1 MGSGG
6 KNNIKEW
13 CDSRSFSFERKNMS
27 VKVNGK
33 NLHLTTFE
41 IPTTGKNIRKC
52 LIAQRDFAKI
62 DQAMNDVD
70 LNDDES
76 IVKSLEAQIKLID
89 TYTGFLKPMLDLSED
104 QAKKIEN
111 ADFEDVVS
119 FTNEVIAKVLGF
131 DSDKS
136 EKSED
141 K

>member
-1 MGSGG
+1 MEA
-6 KNNIKEW
+6 KNNIKERY
-13 CDSRSFSFERKNMS
+13 DSRSFSFERKNMS

-70 LNDDES
+70 LNNDES

-89 TYTGFLKPMLDLSED
+89 TYTNFLKPILGLSDD
-104 QAKKIEN
+104 QAKMG
-111 ADFEDVVS
+111 EDAEFDHVVS

-136 EKSED
+136 EKSKD

>member
-1 MGSGG
+1 MA
-6 KNNIKEW
+6 
-13 CDSRSFSFERKNMS
+13 

-33 NLHLTTFE
+33 KLHLTTFE

-89 TYTGFLKPMLDLSED
+89 TYTNFLKPILGLSDD
-104 QAKKIEN
+104 QAKKVED
-111 ADFEDVVS
+111 AEFDDVVS

>member
-1 MGSGG
+1 MA
-6 KNNIKEW
+6 
-13 CDSRSFSFERKNMS
+13 

-62 DQAMNDVD
+62 DQAVTNVD
-70 LNDDES
+70 LDNDES
-76 IVKSLEAQIKLID
+76 IVNSLNAQIKMID
-89 TYTGFLKPMLDLSED
+89 TYTGFLKPILGLTED
-104 QAKKIEN
+104 QAQKVED
-111 ADFEDVVS
+111 AEFEDVVD
-119 FTNEVIAKVLGF
+119 FTNEVITKVLGY

-136 EKSED
+136 EKSKD

>member
-1 MGSGG
+1 MEA
-6 KNNIKEW
+6 KNSIKERY
-13 CDSRSFSFERKNMS
+13 DSRSFSFERKNMS

-70 LNDDES
+70 LNNDES

-89 TYTGFLKPMLDLSED
+89 TYTNFLKPILGLSDD
-104 QAKKIEN
+104 QAKKVED
-111 ADFEDVVS
+111 AEFDDVVS

>member
-1 MGSGG
+1 MEA
-6 KNNIKEW
+6 KNSIKERY
-13 CDSRSFSFERKNMS
+13 DSRSFSFERKNMS

-33 NLHLTTFE
+33 KLHLTTFE

>member
-1 MGSGG
+1 MA
-6 KNNIKEW
+6 
-13 CDSRSFSFERKNMS
+13 

>member
-1 MGSGG
+1 
-6 KNNIKEW
+6 
-13 CDSRSFSFERKNMS
+13 MS

-62 DQAMNDVD
+62 DQTMNDVD